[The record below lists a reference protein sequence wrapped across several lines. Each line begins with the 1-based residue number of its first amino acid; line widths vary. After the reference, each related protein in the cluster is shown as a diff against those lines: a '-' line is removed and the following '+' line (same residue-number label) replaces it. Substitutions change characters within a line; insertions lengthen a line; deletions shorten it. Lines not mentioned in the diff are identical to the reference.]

1 MKSQQLISYLMLKH
15 QKSFLN
21 IRNKQGWQLSSLL
34 FDIVLGIIAR
44 VIRQEKEIKAI
55 HFGEEAKLYLLTEDI
70 VLYIENP
77 KE

>member
-1 MKSQQLISYLMLKH
+1 MLKH
-15 QKSFLN
+15 RQSFLN

-44 VIRQEKEIKAI
+44 VIRQEKEIRGI
-55 HFGEEAKLYLLTEDI
+55 HFGKEAKLHLLTDDI